1 MILME
6 LSLVFD
12 KPNEQALNKKQKEK
26 ETNSRAS
33 NTLKYMQPATLSSSS
48 YSTNIALL
56 ILTSPIDLQEKEQE
70 H

>member
-6 LSLVFD
+6 LSLIFD

-33 NTLKYMQPATLSSSS
+33 ITLKYL
-48 YSTNIALL
+48 
-56 ILTSPIDLQEKEQE
+56 
-70 H
+70 